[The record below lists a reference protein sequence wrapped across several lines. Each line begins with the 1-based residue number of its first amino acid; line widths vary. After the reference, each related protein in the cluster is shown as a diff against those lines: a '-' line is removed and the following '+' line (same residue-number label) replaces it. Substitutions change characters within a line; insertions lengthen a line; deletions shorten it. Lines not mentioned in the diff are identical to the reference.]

1 MFPTKGRVRNGPAFF
16 EDSDY
21 HCSFGPTNQKSWIE
35 VKSSRFSYLQPI
47 QYLVVLGSGA
57 KPAITPTN
65 RR

>member
-21 HCSFGPTNQKSWIE
+21 HCSIGPTNQKSWIE

-47 QYLVVLGSGA
+47 QYLVVMGYGMKAVIS
-57 KPAITPTN
+57 PTY